1 MEINII
7 SVESSFSLFLDSTF
21 LGNGSCL
28 ANCGDTSTFS
38 VQVFHVE
45 EIFVKGWL
53 LGKPLLSQNH
63 FHFSFF

>member
-1 MEINII
+1 MEINIA
-7 SVESSFSLFLDSTF
+7 SVESSFSVFLDSTL
-21 LGNGSCL
+21 LGVGSCYT
-28 ANCGDTSTFS
+28 ACEDTSTFS

-63 FHFSFF
+63 FHFSFI